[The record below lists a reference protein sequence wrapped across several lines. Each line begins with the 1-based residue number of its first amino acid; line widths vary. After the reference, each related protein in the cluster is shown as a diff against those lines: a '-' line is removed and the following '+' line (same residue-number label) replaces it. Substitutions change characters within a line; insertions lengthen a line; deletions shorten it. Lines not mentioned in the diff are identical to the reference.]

1 MDKKAPTDEP
11 SGDTAALP
19 GVIPIFPLQG
29 ALLLP
34 KGQLPLNVFEPRYVA
49 MIEDAIAGDRV
60 IGMIQPRQ
68 KEKVDPDDA
77 PDIYRVGCLGKITAF
92 NETPD
97 GRYLISLSGVCRFR
111 VAEELPVKRGYRR
124 VAADYTPFDSDF
136 AASPEDGEARG
147 KLLGTLR
154 RYLEQRGLKADWA
167 AIGETETDELVAV
180 LAMLCPFGATEKQA
194 LLEAE
199 GPAGRR
205 DTMISLFEMD
215 ARGGSGDDDVPPT
228 IN

>member
-1 MDKKAPTDEP
+1 M
-11 SGDTAALP
+11 GDTPLADLP
-19 GVIPIFPLQG
+19 ANLPTVIPIFPLQG

-34 KGQLPLNVFEPRYVA
+34 KGQLPLNIFEPRYVA
-49 MIEDAIAGDRV
+49 MTEDAIAGDRV
-60 IGMIQPRQ
+60 IGMIQPRV
-68 KEKVDPDDA
+68 KEKIDPADT
-77 PDIYRVGCLGKITAF
+77 PDIYQIGCLGRITSF
-92 NETPD
+92 DETSD

-111 VAEELPVKRGYRR
+111 VAKELSTVRGYRR
-124 VAADYTPFDSDF
+124 VEADYAPFASDF
-136 AASPEDGEARG
+136 EPAEDEELARAR
-147 KLLGTLR
+147 LLKTLR
-154 RYLEQRGLKADWA
+154 AYLDSRGLQADWG
-167 AIGETETDELVAV
+167 AISDTETGELVAV

-215 ARGGSGDDDVPPT
+215 ARGGSRDDDTPKV